1 METVVSLNENP
12 LEVQSELKIFLD
24 EKFDFVYNHNGFFI
38 VGNND
43 TPKNTIENTTGEKI
57 WLKIVEY
64 VRDLM
69 IKSDLPEAKPFYGK
83 LSANFILAYGTET
96 FLNEIYP
103 IILEKFNRK
112 MISIYNDSKLDYSYL
127 NNDIIITKLDDIT
140 WKPLGFNKKY
150 NEIIEV
156 VLKIIFS
163 TLSLAYPTDWSFEK
177 LNNLYIILN
186 RDVEDG
192 YFIPKHYSISKAIK
206 IYIYQVWLLIFHEHS
221 KILSPEQKKIQ
232 ALLYKY
238 KDKGI
243 PFTISNE
250 ITNTINI
257 DKTIVNKI
265 NKKETSISKFEI
277 FIKNLSI
284 QTLVILLISC
294 IIIFIILMLK
304 IYNIF

>member
-1 METVVSLNENP
+1 METVVSLNEDP
-12 LEVQSELKIFLD
+12 LEIQSDLKVFLD
-24 EKFDFVYNHNGFFI
+24 KQFDFVYNHNGFFI
-38 VGNND
+38 VANND
-43 TPKNTIENTTGEKI
+43 TPKNTIADTTGEKM

-69 IKSDLPEAKPFYGK
+69 IKPELPTAKTFYGK
-83 LSANFILAYGTET
+83 LSTNFILAYGTHG

-103 IILEKFNRK
+103 IILEKFHRQ
-112 MISIYNDSKLDYSYL
+112 MIPIYDDSKLDYSYL
-127 NNDIIITKLDDIT
+127 NTDIIITKLDDIT
-140 WKPLGFNKKY
+140 WKSYGFNKKY

-156 VLKIIFS
+156 ILKIIFS
-163 TLSLAYPTDWSFEK
+163 TLSIAYPTDWSFEQ

-192 YFIPKHYSISKAIK
+192 YYIPKHYSVSKAIK
-206 IYIYQVWLLIFHEHS
+206 NYIYQIWLLTFHDHT
-221 KILSPEQKKIQ
+221 KILSPQQKKIH

-250 ITNTINI
+250 LTSSFNI
-257 DKTIVNKI
+257 DTTII
-265 NKKETSISKFEI
+265 NKKDSQISLLGEI
-277 FIKNLSI
+277 YNNLSVRTLI
-284 QTLVILLISC
+284 ILLVIC

-304 IYNIF
+304 IYNVF